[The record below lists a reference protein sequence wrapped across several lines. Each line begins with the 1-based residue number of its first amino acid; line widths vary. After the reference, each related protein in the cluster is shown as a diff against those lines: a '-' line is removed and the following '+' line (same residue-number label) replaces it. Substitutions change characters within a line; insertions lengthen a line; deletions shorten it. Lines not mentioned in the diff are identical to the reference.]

1 MKINPKIKLNIG
13 KTNLLKIIVL
23 GLILANSLYWF
34 KYLQTRNQEI
44 IWKRNIFGDASGYF
58 VYLPATFLYHFDA
71 KEFSSKFGNRINE
84 KGEMEEVGCGF
95 RVENNKIIT
104 KYFYGIALLQAPV
117 YALIHLGHIITGT
130 NGDGFNGLY
139 EHATIISSIIYYILS
154 LFLLFKLLKAKTNEL
169 LALTSIL
176 FTVFATN
183 VIYYF
188 AANPGYTHAFL
199 FFLYT
204 AFLYSSYQF
213 SKKQSSKN
221 SLFIYMITGLIA
233 VVRPIDLIFAV
244 TFFIDND
251 FKKLLRLISPK
262 NLLIGAT
269 TLGLIVFPQ
278 LFYYKYITGSW
289 LYYSYGNET
298 FTNLLNPS
306 LVKFYFSTNNGL
318 FFYNP
323 FWLIIIASTVGL
335 LFTKHRRFA
344 IIALMLFITNS
355 YLCASWH
362 IWNFGCGYGSRN
374 FVEYAAL
381 FSFPFAYILME
392 LRTRWK
398 IITII
403 AISIFFCIIN
413 LVFVHNFDK
422 CYFGSSDW
430 DIKFVKS
437 KYLKID

>member
-1 MKINPKIKLNIG
+1 MKLKIG

-34 KYLQTRNQEI
+34 KYLQTRNQEN

-95 RVENNKIIT
+95 RIENNKIIT
-104 KYFYGIALLQAPV
+104 KYFYGLALLQAPV
-117 YALIHLGHIITGT
+117 YAIIHLGYKITGIDG
-130 NGDGFNGLY
+130 NGFNGLY
-139 EHATIISSIIYYILS
+139 EHTTIISSIIYYIIS
-154 LFLLFKLLKAKTNEL
+154 LILLFKLLKAKTNDL
-169 LALTSIL
+169 AALTSIL

-199 FFLYT
+199 FFLFT
-204 AFLYSSYQF
+204 AFLYTSYLF
-213 SKKQSSKN
+213 SKTQSPRN
-221 SLFIYMITGLIA
+221 SFLIYLIAGLIV
-233 VVRPIDLIFAV
+233 VVRPINFIFLL

-251 FKKLLRLISPK
+251 LKKFIRLISPK
-262 NLLIGAT
+262 KLIVGIFT
-269 TLGLIVFPQ
+269 IGLIVTPQ
-278 LFYYKYITGSW
+278 LIYYKYLSGNW
-289 LYYSYGNET
+289 LYYSYGDET
-298 FTNLLNPS
+298 FTNLLNPV
-306 LVKFYFSTNNGL
+306 LIKFYFSTNNGL

-323 FWLIIIASTVGL
+323 FWLILIISTIWL
-335 LFTKHRRFA
+335 LFTKHKRYA
-344 IIALMLFITNS
+344 AIALILFILNS

-362 IWNFGCGYGSRN
+362 IWNFGCGYGARN
-374 FVEYAAL
+374 FVEYAVL
-381 FSFPFAYILME
+381 FSFPFAYILKE

-403 AISIFFCIIN
+403 AISIIFCIIN

-430 DIKFVKS
+430 DFKFVKS